1 MQANRTGGSVF
12 VVTRLAGGKW
22 EVRDEGLAK
31 TLARFDEE
39 RDALNY
45 ASSLANSRP
54 GSSVTLLGAAANS

>member
-1 MQANRTGGSVF
+1 MQANPTGCSVF
-12 VVTRLAGGKW
+12 VVTRVAGGKW
-22 EVRDEGLAK
+22 EVRDQALGK

-54 GSSVTLLGAAANS
+54 GSSVTMVRPAANS